1 MSSTPEKITLNG
13 VPETLL
19 VPLFYR
25 AKETQSATP
34 LIRDTKAVEI
44 IKTLDYDFSR
54 CNKWSTQACVV
65 VRTRLFQDAIL
76 KFLNNNPRSVV
87 INLAAGLDNRFT
99 ELDNGQVRW
108 FDLDLPEVIDVRKRY
123 IIESDRRTF
132 IASDVLDFSW
142 IDQLGLTDSTLPVLV
157 VAEGLLP
164 YLPEDKARQLLS
176 TLADR
181 FQTCQIVL
189 EIFGS
194 FVVGREWCVSEFKHI
209 KPVPKF
215 YWSPRDPR
223 SLETWDKRF
232 KTLAVEDL
240 FSHYPK
246 QWRMAWHLFKRS
258 PAIRNLLGSR
268 VVTLD
273 LNAA

>member
-1 MSSTPEKITLNG
+1 MSEKIALNG

-25 AKETQSATP
+25 AKETQSAAP

-44 IKTLDYDFSR
+44 IKTMKYDFSR

-65 VRTRLFQDAIL
+65 VRTRLFQDAI
-76 KFLNNNPRSVV
+76 KHFLSKHPDSVV

-108 FDLDLPEVIDVRKRY
+108 FDLDLPEVIEVRKRY
-123 IIESDRRTF
+123 ISESGRRTF

-142 IDQLGLTDSTLPVLV
+142 IDQLGLADHTTPVMV

-164 YLPEDKARQLLS
+164 YLPEDKVRQLLS

-181 FQTCQIVL
+181 FPNIQIVL

-209 KPVPKF
+209 KPTPRF
-215 YWSPRDPR
+215 FWSPRDPYE
-223 SLETWDKRF
+223 LETWDKRF
-232 KTLAVEDL
+232 KTVAVENL

-246 QWRMAWHLFKRS
+246 QWRMAWHLFKLS
-258 PAIRNLLGSR
+258 STIRNLLGSR

>member
-1 MSSTPEKITLNG
+1 MINKIALNG

-25 AKETQSATP
+25 AKETAAASP
-34 LIRDTKAVEI
+34 LIRDAKAVEI
-44 IKTLDYDFSR
+44 VKSLDYDFSR

-65 VRTRLFQDAIL
+65 VRTRLFQDAI
-76 KFLNNNPRSVV
+76 KRFLETHPRSVV
-87 INLAAGLDNRFT
+87 INLAAGLDNRFD

-108 FDLDLPEVIDVRKRY
+108 FDLDLPDVIEVRRRY
-123 IIESDRRTF
+123 IQESSRRTF
-132 IASDVLDFSW
+132 IGADALDTRW
-142 IDQLGLTDSTLPVLV
+142 IDQLGLIDFNLPVLV

-164 YLPEDKARQLLS
+164 YLPEDQVKRLLS

-181 FQTCQIVL
+181 FPTIQIVL

-209 KPVPKF
+209 QPTPRF
-215 YWSPRDPR
+215 LWSPRDPY
-223 SLETWDKRF
+223 SLAGWDPRF
-232 KTLAVEDL
+232 KTLAVENL

-246 QWRMAWHLFKRS
+246 QWRMAWHIFKRS
-258 PAIRNLLGSR
+258 ATLRNMLGSR
-268 VVTLD
+268 VITLD
-273 LNAA
+273 LNAG